1 MNPLIITIIVALGT
15 FILAIFGATWLN
27 QQMLK
32 NYIDA
37 KFEGFENT
45 FNARLQ
51 SFEQAMNAG
60 FETAEER
67 NQSLQQQLTMLV
79 SRVERLERQLDQI
92 FKSFLPR
99 G

>member
-37 KFEGFENT
+37 KFEGFEGIV
-45 FNARLQ
+45 NARFDIVEARFKSAEQ
-51 SFEQAMNAG
+51 SHKALE
-60 FETAEER
+60 
-67 NQSLQQQLTMLV
+67 QQLAMLV

>member
-1 MNPLIITIIVALGT
+1 MNPLIITIIIALGT
-15 FILAIFGATWLN
+15 FILVIFGATWLN

-37 KFEGFENT
+37 KFEGFEGIV
-45 FNARLQ
+45 NARFDVVEARFKSAEQ
-51 SFEQAMNAG
+51 SHKALE
-60 FETAEER
+60 
-67 NQSLQQQLTMLV
+67 QQLAMLV

>member
-37 KFEGFENT
+37 KFEGFEGIV
-45 FNARLQ
+45 NARFDIVEARFKSAEQ
-51 SFEQAMNAG
+51 SHKALE
-60 FETAEER
+60 
-67 NQSLQQQLTMLV
+67 QQLAMLV
-79 SRVERLERQLDQI
+79 SRGERLERQLDQI

>member
-37 KFEGFENT
+37 KFEGFEGV
-45 FNARLQ
+45 FSERLK
-51 SFEQAMNAG
+51 SIEQTMNAG
-60 FETAEER
+60 FEAAEQD
-67 NQSLQQQLTMLV
+67 NQAFRQQLALLV

-92 FKSFLPR
+92 FKFFLPR